1 MLPGQRF
8 SWQVKAFSARGTL
21 IAVSSKVQ
29 FQIAAT
35 E

>member
-8 SWQVKAFSARGTL
+8 AWQVRAFSANGAL

-29 FQIAAT
+29 FQIAPAD
-35 E
+35 